1 VDLLNQYILETFVH
15 PVTRNREG
23 STMNTA
29 PRTLAAIARDIRAN
43 WPRPYFGAVPYLQAM
58 GTLGGLNDQY
68 GLDDARSIARYFLA
82 NAGTWRGEDARRIK
96 GELKAMLGDK

>member
-1 VDLLNQYILETFVH
+1 VDLFNQFIRETF
-15 PVTRNREG
+15 VTRNREG
-23 STMNTA
+23 STVNTATA
-29 PRTLAAIARDIRAN
+29 PRTLAAIARDIRTH
-43 WPRPYFGAVPYLQAM
+43 WKKPYFGAVPYLQAM

-96 GELKAMLGDK
+96 AEIKSMLGDK